1 MGKRVYSSDNRLN
14 VTKEEVERILEI
26 GRLLSSVL
34 SPEELRELH
43 KGSELYSPSSH
54 LERIA
59 SKIGN
64 IGVT

>member
-1 MGKRVYSSDNRLN
+1 MGKRVYSSDNRLK

-43 KGSELYSPSSH
+43 KGGKLYSPSSH

-59 SKIGN
+59 
-64 IGVT
+64 

>member
-1 MGKRVYSSDNRLN
+1 MGKRIYYSDNRRN
-14 VTKEEVERILEI
+14 VTKDEVERILEI

-34 SPEELRELH
+34 SPEELEELH
-43 KGSELYSPSSH
+43 KGGKLYSPSSH
-54 LERIA
+54 LERIP